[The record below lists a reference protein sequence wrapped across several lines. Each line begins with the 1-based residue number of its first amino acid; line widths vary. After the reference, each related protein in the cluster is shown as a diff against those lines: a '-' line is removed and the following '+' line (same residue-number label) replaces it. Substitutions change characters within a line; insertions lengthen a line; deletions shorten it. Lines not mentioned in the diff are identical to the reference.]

1 MKYMLLLYGKQSQA
15 PQYSPEEA
23 AVARQS
29 WFTLV
34 DEMKAAGV
42 YDHNY
47 GLVPV
52 SKATTVRVRDGKIT
66 TSQGPFAEAPEDFS
80 GYFMIDCNNLDEA
93 IGWAAKI
100 PYATGGSIEVRPVAS
115 YT

>member
-1 MKYMLLLYGKQSQA
+1 MKYMLLLYGNQAQA

-23 AVARQS
+23 KAAYQS

-66 TSQGPFAEAPEDFS
+66 TTQGPFAEAPEDFT
-80 GYFMIDCNNLDEA
+80 GYFMLDCQTLDDA
-93 IGWAAKI
+93 ISWAAKI
-100 PYATGGSIEVRPVAS
+100 PYANGGSIEIRPVAI
-115 YT
+115 